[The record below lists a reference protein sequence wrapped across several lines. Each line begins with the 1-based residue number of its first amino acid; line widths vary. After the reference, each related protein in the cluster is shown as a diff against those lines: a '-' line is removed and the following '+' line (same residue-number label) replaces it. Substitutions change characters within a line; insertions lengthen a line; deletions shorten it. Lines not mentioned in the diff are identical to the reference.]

1 MRKHTLDHCS
11 PQKFNPRCLVEAALQ
26 LDQARKGG
34 DKDILTAAIDH
45 NRVMWTGIHSLS
57 IRPNC
62 PFPKEKCG
70 ELIRLSDY
78 VWSAT
83 KSKGADINDMVL
95 DSLINIDLKVSE
107 DLLYKDNH

>member
-1 MRKHTLDHCS
+1 MAKKHSS
-11 PQKFNPRCLVEAALQ
+11 PAKFNPRCLVDAAVQ
-26 LDQARKGG
+26 IDQARKAGNKG
-34 DKDILTAAIDH
+34 RLSAAIDH
-45 NRVMWTGIHSLS
+45 NRVMWTGIHSHCVHAD
-57 IRPNC
+57 C

-83 KSKGADINDMVL
+83 KAKGADISDMVL
-95 DSLINIDLKVSE
+95 DSLINIDLKISE